1 MASFQQKEK
10 SRVMDIEKKNKLIY
24 SGEFILIAL
33 VFLILGILEIL
44 KVIIIGNNF
53 QLIFKI
59 VTLVGATWLV
69 TDFFWTL
76 LHKKRRAKECLL
88 DKCIMLPMALYLYAF
103 DIYGFIVQP
112 AYEYYQ
118 IGIPIAFF
126 YVSCAYIFQ
135 GIYHYYKPVPFIL
148 EAIEEEKKAKEEAT
162 KELPNVAKELD
173 ETAKEID
180 EAVDEVKEE
189 FNGKE
194 GE

>member
-1 MASFQQKEK
+1 
-10 SRVMDIEKKNKLIY
+10 MDIEKKNKLIY

-76 LHKKRRAKECLL
+76 LNKKRRAKECLL
-88 DKCIMLPMALYLYAF
+88 DKYIMLPMALYLYAF

-135 GIYHYYKPVPFIL
+135 GIYHYYKPVPLIL
-148 EAIEEEKKAKEEAT
+148 EAIEEEKKVKEEAT

>member
-1 MASFQQKEK
+1 
-10 SRVMDIEKKNKLIY
+10 MDIEKRNKLIY

-33 VFLILGILEIL
+33 VFLVLGVLEIL
-44 KVIIIGNNF
+44 KVIVIGNNF

-76 LHKKRRAKECLL
+76 LNKKRRAKECLL

-126 YVSCAYIFQ
+126 YISCAYIFQ
-135 GIYHYYKPVPFIL
+135 GIYHYYKPVPLIL
-148 EAIEEEKKAKEEAT
+148 EAIEEEKKVKEEAA

-173 ETAKEID
+173 EAAKEID

-189 FNGKE
+189 FKGKE